1 MTKKTITEKEVQKKA
16 YLPHIFFRS
25 CIFPATRAPMP
36 RGAYS
41 RNGKIY
47 FRGKNNFGEEIL
59 IGSREPL
66 RAQPDMGVFL
76 GVLALLQK
84 YGAEKLVGAD
94 TGTDS
99 GRYMSSFPLSELYD
113 ICRAGRGRGRENVRH
128 SLEILGGVSLAAR
141 FSGGGEFYSNFWAT
155 KIEKRGRKGALAT
168 LYPLCFL
175 IPGEEEKKE
184 CCLYADAA
192 ELNSLSLDT
201 SRGLYWALIPRQHF
215 AGTPEDF
222 QKLIGAQTDIW
233 QFERRGLIPA
243 LEELEKIKFT
253 IAKNND
259 DGKYIISRPKSTK
272 TGRKK

>member
-1 MTKKTITEKEVQKKA
+1 MAKKIIPEKEVQKKT
-16 YLPHIFFRS
+16 YLPHLFFRS

-47 FRGKNNFGEEIL
+47 FRGKNIFGEEIL
-59 IGSREPL
+59 IASREPL

-155 KIEKRGRKGALAT
+155 KIEKRGRKGAVAT
-168 LYPLCFL
+168 IYPLRFF
-175 IPGEEEKKE
+175 IPEEGEKKE
-184 CCLYADAA
+184 CLYADAA
-192 ELNSLSLDT
+192 ELNFINSDT
-201 SRGLYWALIPRQHF
+201 ARGIYWALIPRQHF

-222 QKLIGAQTDIW
+222 QKLIGAEDTQIGRW
-233 QFERRGLIPA
+233 EKARFQPA
-243 LEELEKIKFT
+243 LEELQKIKFS
-253 IAKNND
+253 IAKNT

-272 TGRKK
+272 KGRKK

>member
-1 MTKKTITEKEVQKKA
+1 MAKKIIPEKEVQKKA

-36 RGAYS
+36 RGAYA

-47 FRGKNNFGEEIL
+47 FQQKNNFGEEIL
-59 IGSREPL
+59 VSSREPL
-66 RAQPDMGVFL
+66 RANPEMGVFL

-113 ICRAGRGRGRENVRH
+113 ICRAGRGAGRENVRH
-128 SLEILGGVSLAAR
+128 SVEILGEITLAAR
-141 FSGGGEFYSNFWAT
+141 FSGGNEFYSNFWAT
-155 KIEKRGRKGALAT
+155 KIEKRGRKGAVAT
-168 LYPLCFL
+168 IYPLRFF
-175 IPGEEEKKE
+175 IPEEGEKKE
-184 CCLYADAA
+184 CLYADAA
-192 ELNSLSLDT
+192 ELNSINSDT
-201 SRGLYWALIPRQHF
+201 ARGIYWALIPRQHF

-259 DGKYIISRPKSTK
+259 GKYIISRPKSTK

>member
-1 MTKKTITEKEVQKKA
+1 MTKIIPEKEVKEVQKKA

-36 RGAYS
+36 RGAYT

-59 IGSREPL
+59 ISSREPL

-99 GRYMSSFPLSELYD
+99 GRYMSTFPLSELYD
-113 ICRAGRGRGRENVRH
+113 LCRAGRGKGRENVRH
-128 SLEILGGVSLAAR
+128 SLEILGGMTLAAR
-141 FSGGGEFYSNFWAT
+141 FSGGDAFFSNFWST
-155 KIEKRGRKGALAT
+155 TIEKRGRKGALAT
-168 LYPLCFL
+168 LYPLRFL
-175 IPGEEEKKE
+175 IPGEGEKKE
-184 CCLYADAA
+184 CLYADAA
-192 ELNSLSLDT
+192 ELNSLNLDT

-222 QKLIGAQTDIW
+222 QKLIGAQTDMW
-233 QFERRGLIPA
+233 QFEKRCLCPA
-243 LEELEKIKFT
+243 FEELQKIKFS
-253 IAKNND
+253 IAKNT
-259 DGKYIISRPKSTK
+259 DGKYIISRPKNTK
-272 TGRKK
+272 KGRKK